1 MMGFGFIF
9 MILIWGIIIV
19 GAIWVGK
26 NVLDQNGL
34 FNNPKPTSH
43 RKSALEI
50 LENRYARGEIS
61 REEFEA
67 MKEDIT
73 IFTD

>member
-1 MMGFGFIF
+1 MMGFGFIL

-19 GAIWVGK
+19 CAIWVGK

-34 FNNPKPTSH
+34 FNNPKPTGH

-50 LENRYARGEIS
+50 LKNRYARGEIS
-61 REEFEA
+61 RDEFEA
-67 MKEDIT
+67 MKDEIA
-73 IFTD
+73 